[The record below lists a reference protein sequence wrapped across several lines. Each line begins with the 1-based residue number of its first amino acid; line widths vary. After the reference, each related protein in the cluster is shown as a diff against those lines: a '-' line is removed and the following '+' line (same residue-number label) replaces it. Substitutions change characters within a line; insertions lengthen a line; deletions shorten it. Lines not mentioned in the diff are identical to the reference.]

1 MLRPVEKDVLHWM
14 YNPLRGWCRV
24 SVILFFYQ
32 TSDASGMRTIE
43 HLIGLTTNMPEPL
56 FHVLTKREWGN
67 WEKMPIFSFTFDAQK
82 LIN

>member
-43 HLIGLTTNMPEPL
+43 HLIGLTGKHARTLISRFNKKGMGKL
-56 FHVLTKREWGN
+56 
-67 WEKMPIFSFTFDAQK
+67 EKNANFFFY
-82 LIN
+82 L